1 MRRVFHSKN
10 WIARLFLSRL
20 QKKWCQNKCVVFTFL
35 TFHFLIRLCKTQSQ
49 RTQKW
54 KDINGNKFCIG
65 KNWIRWGMQD
75 MPVCLRLG
83 GFFYL
88 YRRIDGSGMSRP
100 YHSSK
105 CLSFWCGPNNGLV
118 RLIFGLRATSVET
131 IVYEFWIP
139 TSLISTS
146 VNDAHYSFFYTSSFA
161 EIRLF
166 LDNTLA
172 AQLLFWRRFE
182 GQINIK
188 ISIMYTTSF
197 FLTVYLSSRLVGRTI
212 S

>member
-1 MRRVFHSKN
+1 MCGLYILDVPFSHPIVQEAVTKN
-10 WIARLFLSRL
+10 A
-20 QKKWCQNKCVVFTFL
+20 KKWMKV
-35 TFHFLIRLCKTQSQ
+35 
-49 RTQKW
+49 
-54 KDINGNKFCIG
+54 INGNKFCIG

-118 RLIFGLRATSVET
+118 RLIFGMRATSVET

>member
-1 MRRVFHSKN
+1 MCRVISQQELNRSIISIEISKEMMPIRMCGLYILDVPFSHPIVQEAVTKN
-10 WIARLFLSRL
+10 A
-20 QKKWCQNKCVVFTFL
+20 KKWMKV
-35 TFHFLIRLCKTQSQ
+35 
-49 RTQKW
+49 
-54 KDINGNKFCIG
+54 INGNKFCIG

-75 MPVCLRLG
+75 MPVCLRLW
-83 GFFYL
+83 GFFYV

-146 VNDAHYSFFYTSSFA
+146 VNDAP
-161 EIRLF
+161 
-166 LDNTLA
+166 
-172 AQLLFWRRFE
+172 LLF
-182 GQINIK
+182 
-188 ISIMYTTSF
+188 
-197 FLTVYLSSRLVGRTI
+197 FLHV
-212 S
+212 